1 MVSTLLIHSSMQR
14 AEQSRN
20 ERKHIYTPHDSSYNL
35 PRSEQPPTSLFKEL
49 MDAPTNFSDSRLMR
63 LLANNA
69 QRLQTEVKGL
79 WNSAPRSA
87 HPVGAYERS
96 VNYPRLFQL
105 DSSYGLGAKELPGG
119 QVLKPAPDFQMGP
132 KSLTRCRRRH
142 SRTTRVAAPY
152 PMLLNQL
159 ARWVHMLLLSRN
171 GSDGELT

>member
-1 MVSTLLIHSSMQR
+1 MVSTLLIHSSTQR

-20 ERKHIYTPHDSSYNL
+20 ERKHIYTPHDSSCNL

-119 QVLKPAPDFQMGP
+119 QVLKPAPDFQMGSSVTNKVP
-132 KSLTRCRRRH
+132 AKAFSDHQSGC
-142 SRTTRVAAPY
+142 SISNVES
-152 PMLLNQL
+152 
-159 ARWVHMLLLSRN
+159 ARQVGSHAVTLSNR
-171 GSDGELT
+171 L